1 MREKKKIISLILI
14 GLIIVVSIG
23 ILTKSSTGP
32 ILFDKIIMDYIHD
45 YISPIG
51 VSIMNFISLLGSPI
65 FFLTVGL
72 AIFIYFLRSKKRE
85 NTIFISLSIVG
96 SYLINATFK
105 NIFSRTRP
113 LNYML
118 IEHGGYSFPSGHSM
132 VSMSFYTALTYILLK
147 NVKDKKTRT
156 LMWIGNFVLI
166 GLIGFSRL
174 YLGVHWPTDV
184 LVGFTLGFIF
194 FAITKNIVNE

>member
-1 MREKKKIISLILI
+1 M
-14 GLIIVVSIG
+14 
-23 ILTKSSTGP
+23 
-32 ILFDKIIMDYIHD
+32 
-45 YISPIG
+45 
-51 VSIMNFISLLGSPI
+51 
-65 FFLTVGL
+65 
-72 AIFIYFLRSKKRE
+72 
-85 NTIFISLSIVG
+85 
-96 SYLINATFK
+96 NATFK

-113 LNYML
+113 LNYIL

-156 LMWIGNFVLI
+156 LVWIGNFVLI

-184 LVGFTLGFIF
+184 LVGFSLGFIF
-194 FAITKNIVNE
+194 FEISKNIINE